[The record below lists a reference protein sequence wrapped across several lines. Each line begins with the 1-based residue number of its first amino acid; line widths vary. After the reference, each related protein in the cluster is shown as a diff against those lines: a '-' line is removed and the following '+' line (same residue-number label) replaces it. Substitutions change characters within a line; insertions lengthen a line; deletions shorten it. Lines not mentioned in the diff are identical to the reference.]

1 MKRVDGFLV
10 EERPRFDLLE
20 HLISQPE
27 KVLYLLIN
35 TLRISREELDLCAL
49 IRTFPKWRI

>member
-1 MKRVDGFLV
+1 MDGFLV
-10 EERPRFDLLE
+10 EERPRFDFLE

-27 KVLYLLIN
+27 KVFYLLIN

-49 IRTFPKWRI
+49 IRTFPIWKI